1 MSEWEAFFMHKA
13 KRHLKIKELVTTK
26 EIETQDELVEMLSDA
41 GFVVTQATISR
52 DIKSLHLAKVPLPDG
67 RYKYSLPLDHRVNPI
82 QKLTRIMRDAFIKID
97 TANNLIVVK
106 SLPGNA
112 NAIGVLIDQ
121 LEWSD
126 IVGTICGDDNL
137 LIICQ
142 TSEEAEMVTH
152 RLLSLM

>member
-1 MSEWEAFFMHKA
+1 
-13 KRHLKIKELVTTK
+13 
-26 EIETQDELVEMLSDA
+26 
-41 GFVVTQATISR
+41 
-52 DIKSLHLAKVPLPDG
+52 
-67 RYKYSLPLDHRVNPI
+67 
-82 QKLTRIMRDAFIKID
+82 MRDAFIKID

-106 SLPGNA
+106 TLPGNA

>member
-106 SLPGNA
+106 TLPGNA

-152 RLLSLM
+152 RLLSSM

>member
-1 MSEWEAFFMHKA
+1 MEAFFMHKA

-82 QKLTRIMRDAFIKID
+82 QKLTRLMRDAFIKID
-97 TANNLIVVK
+97 TAKNLVIIK
-106 SLPGNA
+106 TLPGNA
-112 NAIGVLIDQ
+112 NAIGALIDQ
-121 LEWSD
+121 LEWTD

-142 TSEEAEMVTH
+142 TDEEADMVTH

>member
-13 KRHLKIKELVTTK
+13 KSHLKIKELVTTK

-106 SLPGNA
+106 TLPGNA